1 MHFFSSKTRGAHIC
15 GFTLIELLISIAI
28 ITIITAI
35 VVVRYKQFDSTVLL
49 KGAAYEVS
57 LAIRDVQIKSVGA
70 QLSSGGVKLLYG
82 IHFVPNQTFYKQFS
96 FDPSIFPIVVTNTDP
111 VYYDS
116 VHTADMLTTT
126 LERRMTI
133 SDICVTSGGTEKC
146 SADGVT
152 SLDISFQRP
161 EFKALIYAVGVTP
174 PSGPF
179 TEAKIKI
186 NSATEPTRVFVV
198 TVSQL
203 GQVSVSKQ

>member
-96 FDPSIFPIVVTNTDP
+96 FDPSIFPIVTNP
-111 VYYDS
+111 NFVYYDS

-161 EFKALIYAVGVTP
+161 EFKALIYADGS
-174 PSGPF
+174 SGPF